1 LGRLPGGAGSHRRP
15 GPKEGIRVMLERN
28 QMSFTVPPDR
38 LAPVTRL
45 DDRRTSPNREIDE
58 VWAEVLAAARL
69 FGMLREAGLSVRF
82 DPSEDGGPM
91 RVRITD
97 LDGNTVR
104 EISPA

>member
-1 LGRLPGGAGSHRRP
+1 MEGA
-15 GPKEGIRVMLERN
+15 RVNWERN
-28 QMSFTVPPDR
+28 RMSFIVPPGR
-38 LAPVTRL
+38 PRPVTNLEDHRA
-45 DDRRTSPNREIDE
+45 TREIDE

-82 DPSEDGGPM
+82 DPDEDGGPV

-104 EISPA
+104 EISPATAVDPAALAREAFRPAV